1 MKSTNTGTQY
11 YTVEFKGAN
20 KLFSFLKIPLVYD
33 KSNQYSTLS
42 DSYNAELD
50 GTFVGSTKLEKYNN
64 NYSIS
69 NKIKF
74 NLRNENDK
82 YLLG

>member
-42 DSYNAELD
+42 EL
-50 GTFVGSTKLEKYNN
+50 
-64 NYSIS
+64 
-69 NKIKF
+69 
-74 NLRNENDK
+74 
-82 YLLG
+82 